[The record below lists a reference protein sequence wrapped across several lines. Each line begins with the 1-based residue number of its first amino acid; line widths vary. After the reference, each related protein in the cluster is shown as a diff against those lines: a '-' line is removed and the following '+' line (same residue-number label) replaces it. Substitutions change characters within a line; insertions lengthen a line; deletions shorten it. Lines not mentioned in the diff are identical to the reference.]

1 MWGLGSKL
9 HTGSTTASS
18 NGDAG
23 TLGVQGDDSVFVGS
37 VQNAVADK
45 AGDEQTQLPALALP
59 RESCV
64 SKAVS
69 PPQRGPL
76 LSHLIK
82 ERLRA
87 AHPFST
93 VFRVLDSWHMKFS
106 YRLSPQK
113 NRHMN
118 IDTHKHNLINNFRSF
133 TDPGK
138 TRWLWLVDF

>member
-18 NGDAG
+18 HGDAG

-45 AGDEQTQLPALALP
+45 AGDKQTQLPALALP

-64 SKAVS
+64 PKAVS
-69 PPQRGPL
+69 PPQRGPS
-76 LSHLIK
+76 LSHLTK
-82 ERLRA
+82 ETLRVA
-87 AHPFST
+87 RPCST

-113 NRHMN
+113 NRHMK
-118 IDTHKHNLINNFRSF
+118 IHTHKHNLINNFRSF